1 MTSKAEIL
9 LLTDYLRK
17 ISSDF
22 PASKLVILYEGEV
35 NHDIIKSILLT
46 LESYFENSN
55 IQRQAQKKVFN
66 VVVEC
71 IQNIEKHTISL
82 ASVNYF
88 FTKRGSIL
96 LLENE
101 ENIEIYS
108 GNLVNQEQ
116 KSSLLKKEIQI
127 KDKTREELRE
137 AYKQQLLEGAISNK
151 GGAGLGFLD
160 MARKSNNNI
169 EFYFFNTQSNLEY
182 FIYKIIINKN

>member
-9 LLTDYLRK
+9 LLTDYLK
-17 ISSDF
+17 EISPEF
-22 PASKLVILYEGEV
+22 LASKLILLYEGEV
-35 NHDIIKSILLT
+35 NHEIIKSILLT
-46 LESYFENSN
+46 LESSFEHTN
-55 IQRQAQKKVFN
+55 INRQTQKKVFN
-66 VVVEC
+66 IVVEC

-101 ENIEIYS
+101 NNIEIYS

-116 KSSLLKKEIQI
+116 KSFLLKKEMLI
-127 KDKTREELRE
+127 KNKTREELRE
-137 AYKQQLLEGAISNK
+137 IYKQQLVEGAISKK